1 MVDSTVCISSSE
13 LGRAEAPRRAT
24 FVDVSDL
31 RTKPKP
37 SKRIRQAVVMAGGK
51 GTRLHP
57 YSAVLPKPLMPLGDM
72 PILELL
78 IRRLKNSGVE
88 EVILAVNHL
97 RHLIEAYFGDG
108 GKFGVDVHYCGED
121 HPLGTAGAL
130 GNMLDILDDDFYL
143 MNGDL
148 LTTIDLE
155 RMAQEHAAHRADASI
170 GIYEREHKID
180 FGLIEVDSDG
190 MMAAYREKPSRK
202 YFVSMG
208 LYILSREAVREH
220 VAEVGYLDMPT
231 LLLKIKDKNGKL
243 HCFKDDCIWLDIG
256 RPDDFAMAQEI
267 FERNPDIFLEPV
279 TI

>member
-1 MVDSTVCISSSE
+1 MSDITVRGNRSE
-13 LGRAEAPRRAT
+13 LHCAKAALRPD
-24 FVDVSDL
+24 FL
-31 RTKPKP
+31 RTNLEPQVK
-37 SKRIRQAVVMAGGK
+37 IRQAVVMAGGK

-78 IRRLKNSGVE
+78 IRRLRNSGVE

-108 GKFGVDVHYCGED
+108 SKFGVNVHYSGED

-130 GNMLDILDDDFYL
+130 GNMLDILDDQFFL

-148 LTTIDLE
+148 LTTIDLK
-155 RMAQEHAAHRADASI
+155 RMAQEHVAAKADASI
-170 GIYEREHKID
+170 GIFEREHKID
-180 FGLIEVDSDG
+180 FGLIEVDDNG
-190 MMAAYREKPSRK
+190 LMAAYREKPSRK

-208 LYILSREAVREH
+208 LYILGREAVREH
-220 VAEVGYLDMPT
+220 VKEVGYLDMPS

-243 HCFKDDCIWLDIG
+243 HCFNDECIWLDIG

-267 FERNPDIFLEPV
+267 FERNPNLFLEA
-279 TI
+279 IKN

>member
-1 MVDSTVCISSSE
+1 MADTTICDSLIDVDTTDVLRQARIVKVPE
-13 LGRAEAPRRAT
+13 GRTPTEAP
-24 FVDVSDL
+24 
-31 RTKPKP
+31 TK
-37 SKRIRQAVVMAGGK
+37 IRQAVVMAGGK

-108 GKFGVDVHYCGED
+108 RKFGVKVTYSGEEN
-121 HPLGTAGAL
+121 PLGTAGAL
-130 GNMLDILDDDFYL
+130 GNMLDVLDDHFYL

-148 LTTIDLE
+148 LTTINLK
-155 RMAQEHAAHRADASI
+155 RMAQQHIATKADASI

-208 LYILSREAVREH
+208 LYILGREAVREH
-220 VAEVGYLDMPT
+220 VADVGYIDMPT
-231 LLLKIKDKNGKL
+231 LLLKIKDKAGRL
-243 HCFKDDCIWLDIG
+243 HCFNDDCIWLDIG

-267 FERNPDIFLEPV
+267 FERNPKVFLEP
-279 TI
+279 IRI